1 MVIVGIIVIIYLFMI
16 ITGAVLYIFNSYGL
30 YKLAKNEENK
40 NAYIAWV
47 PYLNRII
54 EGKIAFGNA
63 TLGITMFILQ
73 LLSIILMIV
82 TVFSKNMQP
91 QALVLLSVFSF
102 ILSAIFK
109 IIDFVAHYSIYS
121 KYSKSTI
128 LMTILDILSLGLL
141 GPIFI
146 FAIRDNELKEN

>member
-30 YKLAKNEENK
+30 YKLAKNEDNK
-40 NAYIAWV
+40 NSYIAWV

-54 EGKIAFGNA
+54 EGKIAFGNS

-141 GPIFI
+141 GPLFI

>member
-30 YKLAKNEENK
+30 YKLAKNEDNK
-40 NAYIAWV
+40 NSYIAWV

-54 EGKIAFGNA
+54 EGKIAFGNS

>member
-16 ITGAVLYIFNSYGL
+16 ITGAILYIFNSFGL
-30 YKLAKNEENK
+30 YKLAKNEDNK
-40 NAYIAWV
+40 NSYIAWV

-54 EGKIAFGNA
+54 EGKIAFGNS